1 MTQTCPEQ
9 KVPSNSTGRSGYP
22 CAPTGPVDI
31 NAQSRVSPDIPD
43 KVKGTACYGLDV
55 RLSGMVHAVI
65 AQCPFLRGTL
75 VRFNAAKAM
84 SVPEVLDVFQISSE
98 QTGGELAIVAKTT

>member
-1 MTQTCPEQ
+1 
-9 KVPSNSTGRSGYP
+9 
-22 CAPTGPVDI
+22 
-31 NAQSRVSPDIPD
+31 
-43 KVKGTACYGLDV
+43 
-55 RLSGMVHAVI
+55 MVHAVI